1 MNAPPTTAIAPDA
14 LRRVC
19 SYWTTGIAVITGNAS
34 DGSPRGLA
42 VNSFTSLSLDPP
54 LILFA
59 PAASST
65 TWPDIKAT
73 GRFAVN
79 ILSAEQAALA
89 QSFARSGGDK
99 FSNVSLLDSDDGM
112 PHLAGAM
119 ARLVC
124 DVEMV
129 YAGGDHDIVVG
140 RVLQAEQVEEAT
152 PLLFYRGR
160 TVSTVENL
168 SPTPTPG

>member
-1 MNAPPTTAIAPDA
+1 MNTSTMAIAPDA

-34 DGSPRGLA
+34 DGSPRGLSI
-42 VNSFTSLSLDPP
+42 NSFTSLSLDPP

-79 ILSAEQAALA
+79 ILSADQAGLA

-99 FSNVSLLDSDDGM
+99 FSDVSLLVTDDGV
-112 PHLAGAM
+112 PYLAGAV
-119 ARLVC
+119 AWLVC
-124 DVEMV
+124 EVEMV
-129 YAGGDHDIVVG
+129 YPGGDHDIVVG
-140 RVLQAEQVEEAT
+140 RVLRAQQVEEAM

-160 TVSTVENL
+160 TVSTVEDL
-168 SPTPTPG
+168 APTRARGE